1 MESSPANLVNK
12 KVNTKSSTEAEL
24 VGASN
29 FVSHT
34 MWTTWFLKDQ
44 GYIVES
50 NIFYQDNQSAILLEK
65 NGRGSCGEKS
75 RHINIRYFFIKDVLR
90 REKITV
96 THCPTEHM
104 IADYFTKP
112 LLGNLFTFLRD
123 IIMGITP
130 YPAKERVGDKVC
142 PGTEREEINSSR
154 ADTENTH
161 VEINNGTDSTTKD

>member
-1 MESSPANLVNK
+1 MVILNILYPNIGILNLL
-12 KVNTKSSTEAEL
+12 A
-24 VGASN
+24 
-29 FVSHT
+29 
-34 MWTTWFLKDQ
+34 LKDQ
-44 GYIVES
+44 GYVVES
-50 NIFYQDNQSAILLEK
+50 TIFYQDNQSAILLEK
-65 NGRGSCGEKS
+65 NGRSSCSEKS

-96 THCPTEHM
+96 AHCPTEHM

-130 YPAKERVGDKVC
+130 YPAKERVENKVC
-142 PGTEREEINSSR
+142 PGTECKEINSST

-161 VEINNGTDSTTKD
+161 VEANNGTDSTTKD